1 MLISGKRKILI
12 VEDDVILCDFLC
24 KFLVKNDY
32 ETYGVNDGGLIPKL
46 LNKEKMDL
54 IVLDRM
60 LPNPKKDGFYWLNWI
75 NEYYPYIPTVIM
87 SMLSSKNDRLVGLE
101 NGAAD
106 YIVKPFYNKEVLLR
120 IDKILSKS
128 KIKNNNKVFSIGD
141 MTVDVDNNR
150 ISFENNEAEDVRLT
164 SMESELLR
172 LLHINK
178 NITLN
183 RDDIMLNL
191 KGTLHNP
198 LDRSIDIHINKLRK
212 KIEENPSQPKYIR
225 TIRGKGYKLIV
236 SEG

>member
-1 MLISGKRKILI
+1 MLTSGKRKILI

-24 KFLVKNDY
+24 KFLAKNDY
-32 ETYGVNDGGLIPKL
+32 EPFGVNDGSLIPKL

-54 IVLDRM
+54 VVLDRV
-60 LPNPKKDGFYWLNWI
+60 LPNPKRDGFYWLNWI
-75 NEYYPYIPTVIM
+75 NEYYPYIPTVII
-87 SMLSSKNDRLVGLE
+87 SMLSSKNDRLIGLE

-106 YIVKPFYNKEVLLR
+106 YITKPFYNKEVLLR
-120 IDKILSKS
+120 VDKILSKN
-128 KIKNNNKVFSIGD
+128 KIKNNNKTFSID
-141 MTVDVDNNR
+141 NMTVNVDNNR
-150 ISFENNEAEDVRLT
+150 ISFEDDESEDIKLT

-172 LLHINK
+172 LLHINQ

-225 TIRGKGYKLIV
+225 TIRGKGYKLII
-236 SEG
+236 S